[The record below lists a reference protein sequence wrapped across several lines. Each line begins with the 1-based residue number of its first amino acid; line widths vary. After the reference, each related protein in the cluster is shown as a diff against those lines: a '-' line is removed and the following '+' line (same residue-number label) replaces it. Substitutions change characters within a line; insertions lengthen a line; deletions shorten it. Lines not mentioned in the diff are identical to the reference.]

1 MRRLSEVNAA
11 ANSVSDAQKTA
22 AEGGNGGLANVKGA
36 QSIIDLYGQNVF
48 SLKVMRNYLSE
59 KAYKSISTTIKEGG
73 RLDPEIAD
81 EVADAMKNWAVS
93 KGATHFTHWFQPL
106 TGTTAEKHDSFL
118 SPDGEGGA
126 ILHFSGKELIQGEP
140 DASSFPSGGLR
151 ATFEARGYTAWDPT
165 SPAFIKE
172 GPEGATLCIPTV
184 FCGYHGEA
192 LDKKTPLLRSMAA
205 LSKQVCRLGRLFG
218 IDTKGKRA
226 YATLG
231 GEQEYF
237 LIDKNYYLQRMDLIQ
252 TGRTL
257 FGRKPAKH
265 QQMEDHYFGAIKSRI
280 IAYMEDLDRELWK
293 LGVPDKTRHNEVS
306 PAQYEVAP
314 VFEELNIAV
323 DHNQITME
331 RMRAVAEKHG
341 LVCLL
346 HEKPF
351 AGVNG
356 SGKHNNWAIVG
367 PDGKNWFSPG
377 KNPHENA
384 KFLTM
389 LCATIQAVDEYAAIL
404 RASVASA
411 GNDHRLGANEAPPA
425 IISIFLGEQLSN
437 IIEQIEKGGAKS
449 STSGGTIEIGV
460 DSLPKLPRDATD
472 RNRTS
477 PFAFTGAKFEFRAV
491 GSNMSLAG
499 PNVVL
504 NTIMADALDDICA
517 KLEEAQKSK
526 KDFNA
531 SLQKILQEVIKKHKR
546 VLYNGDNYT
555 PEWHAEAKKRGL
567 PNLKTTPEALAVLK
581 EEKTIKLFEKHGV
594 LTKKELLSRYNIY
607 MHTYDTIVQLEGNC
621 ALQIARTQVI
631 PAALAYQQELAETIK
646 IVGTA
651 GKTVQAKKLL
661 KRVSGY
667 TEDGLA
673 ASDQLETAVD
683 KHDSAKTLAAMV
695 KLREAVDELEAIV
708 PEQKWP
714 LASYAEMLSVF

>member
-1 MRRLSEVNAA
+1 
-11 ANSVSDAQKTA
+11 
-22 AEGGNGGLANVKGA
+22 
-36 QSIIDLYGQNVF
+36 
-48 SLKVMRNYLSE
+48 MRNYLSE
-59 KAYKSISTTIKEGG
+59 KAYKSISTTIKEAG

-81 EVADAMKNWAVS
+81 EVAEAMKTWAVE

-106 TGTTAEKHDSFL
+106 TGTTAEKHDSFI

-126 ILHFSGKELIQGEP
+126 VLHFSGKELTQGEP

-184 FCGYHGEA
+184 FMGYHGEA

-205 LSKQVCRLGRLFG
+205 VSKQICRLANLFG

-237 LIDKNYYLQRMDLIQ
+237 LIDRKYFNQREDLIQ

-280 IAYMEDLDRELWK
+280 IAFMEDLDRSLWK

-323 DHNQITME
+323 DHNMITME
-331 RMRAVAEKHG
+331 TMRQTAEKHG

-351 AGVNG
+351 AGING
-356 SGKHNNWAIVG
+356 SGKHNNWAVVG
-367 PDGKNWFSPG
+367 PDGKNWFYPG
-377 KNPHENA
+377 KSPHENA

-389 LCATIQAVDEYAAIL
+389 LCAVMKAVDTYAGLL

-425 IISIFLGEQLSN
+425 IISIFLGDQLTD
-437 IIEQIEKGGAKS
+437 IIEQIEKGNAKNS
-449 STSGGTIEIGV
+449 KSGGIMEIGV

-499 PNVVL
+499 PNIVL
-504 NTIMADALDDICA
+504 NTILADALDEMCT
-517 KLEEAQKSK
+517 KLESETKGKKNFNEA
-526 KDFNA
+526 
-531 SLQKILQEVIKKHKR
+531 LQRLLQDIVKKHKR
-546 VLYNGDNYT
+546 VVFNGDNYT
-555 PEWHAEAKKRGL
+555 AEWHAEAKKRGL
-567 PNLKTTPEALAVLK
+567 PNLKATPEALEVLK

-594 LTKKELLSRYNIY
+594 LSKKELMSRYGVY
-607 MHTYDTIVQLEGNC
+607 VHTYETIVQLEGNC
-621 ALQIARTQVI
+621 ALTIAKTQII
-631 PAALAYQQELAETIK
+631 PAVFDYQNELAQTIK
-646 IVGTA
+646 SVAAVDKSNKTA
-651 GKTVQAKKLL
+651 GSKKLL
-661 KRVSGY
+661 KEICQE
-667 TEDGLA
+667 TEA
-673 ASDQLETAVD
+673 ALSVTSQLETAIE
-683 KHDSAKTLAAMV
+683 KHDAQKTLAAML
-695 KLREAVDELEAIV
+695 KLREHVDALEALV
-708 PEQKWP
+708 PSNKWP
-714 LASYAEMLSVF
+714 LPSYAKMLATV